1 MKILITGASGF
12 LGRRAAVFFE
22 KEGYTVLAPT
32 HAQLDIT
39 DAAAVECWFA
49 ENRPEAVLHCAA
61 ISDTGAC
68 QKEPERTAKINVDG
82 SVNLAKA
89 AAAIGAKF
97 VFCSSDQVYAGSAML
112 GPHGEDEPLTPGN
125 VYAAQ
130 KRLAEERCAEVC
142 PGTVS
147 LRLSWM
153 YATDIKP
160 NEHGHLMTSLPAAI
174 RDETKT
180 ISWPVYDRR
189 GITDVAEVVK
199 NLPLALDLPAGVY
212 NFGAENDSS
221 THHTMEKVIK
231 GLGKEDVLS
240 RVTPNLQVFAD
251 APRDIR
257 MDTAK
262 AEGFDI
268 KFSTTTEGLVEALRR
283 VL

>member
-1 MKILITGASGF
+1 MRILITGASGF

-39 DAAAVECWFA
+39 DAVGVNQWFA
-49 ENRPEAVLHCAA
+49 EHQPQAVLHCAA
-61 ISDTGAC
+61 VSDTGAC

-89 AAAIGAKF
+89 AAEIGAKF
-97 VFCSSDQVYAGSAML
+97 VFCSSDQVYAGSTL
-112 GPHGEDEPLTPGN
+112 PGPHGEDEPLTPGN

-130 KRLAEERCAEVC
+130 NRLAEERCAEVC
-142 PGTVS
+142 PSTVS

-153 YATDIKP
+153 YATDIEP

-174 RDETKT
+174 RDEAKT

-199 NLPLALDLPAGVY
+199 NLPLALNLPAGVY

-221 THHTMEKVIK
+221 THDTMEKVIK
-231 GLGKEDVLS
+231 ALGWEEVIP
-240 RVTPNLQVFAD
+240 RVVPNALAFAD

-262 AEGFDI
+262 AESFDI